1 MISRVATLLLL
12 TFAMTTITGCGKG
25 MRDSLLLTGL
35 RDKPDETK
43 VQVNEVLVIPGDD
56 RVVAPN
62 TQTVASV
69 KRSDTYAVNTILFG
83 EDVAEDE
90 VARQLQVNR
99 ANEYT
104 PAEAQLLQHAYGVS
118 ANTSS
123 QITEEKR
130 PWWKI
135 SVPKI
140 FGKN

>member
-1 MISRVATLLLL
+1 MREITLS
-12 TFAMTTITGCGKG
+12 TAVNEAIAEE
-25 MRDSLLLTGL
+25 MR
-35 RDKPDETK
+35 RDETIF
-43 VQVNEVLVIPGDD
+43 LI
-56 RVVAPN
+56 
-62 TQTVASV
+62 
-69 KRSDTYAVNTILFG
+69 G